1 MGIVYIILSGL
12 FFLAM
17 NILIKLL
24 SGGTTITLFGQ
35 IQHYPIHELVLA
47 RSLVSFAISAS
58 IIYFR
63 KLPLFGNNKKWLIS
77 RGISGTI
84 ALTLFFYTIQ
94 QTPLAIASTIQYL
107 GPIFTVLISTYF
119 LREKIKS
126 IQWLF
131 IGLCFIGV
139 IFLSWDALFS
149 AQSTFAPIWILIGII
164 SALFSGL
171 AYSSIV
177 KLRETDEPINIVIY
191 FPMIAIPI
199 MSLWCLYEFIM
210 PQGIEWLLLLLTGI
224 TTQIAQVCMTRA
236 LLAENTAVIAPFQY
250 LGAIY
255 ASLMG
260 FLIFDERLSFYVFIG
275 IFVILT
281 GVILNTIFG
290 KTIRSKKN
298 A

>member
-17 NILIKLL
+17 NILIKVL
-24 SGGTTITLFGQ
+24 SGGTSTSVVGN

-47 RSLVSFAISAS
+47 RSIVSFTISAFV
-58 IIYFR
+58 IQR
-63 KLPLFGNNKKWLIS
+63 KKLPLFGNNKKWLIS

-94 QTPLAIASTIQYL
+94 KTPLAIASTIQYL

-119 LREKIKS
+119 MREKIKP
-126 IQWLF
+126 IQWFF
-131 IGLCFIGV
+131 IALCFIGV
-139 IFLSWDALFS
+139 LFLSWESLFTPNSNFS
-149 AQSTFAPIWILIGII
+149 ASWIVIGII
-164 SALFSGL
+164 SALFSGM

-199 MSLWCLYEFIM
+199 MSAWCLFDFVM
-210 PQGIEWLLLLLTGI
+210 PQGIEWILLILTGI

-260 FLIFDERLSFYVFIG
+260 YLIFNETLSIYVFIG
-275 IFVILT
+275 IFIILT
-281 GVILNTIFG
+281 GVILNTLFG
-290 KTIRSKKN
+290 KTIRSKSK